1 MTNETIAQTAIALIK
16 TGIEYKNKDRLFTAI
31 DLAEDENFSW
41 DNLDALFDEW
51 DSLIDKANDIIYGVN
66 N

>member
-16 TGIEYKNKDRLFTAI
+16 TGIEHESRDKLLIAI
-31 DLAEDENFSW
+31 DLVEENESFSW

-51 DSLIDKANDIIYGVN
+51 DSLIDKANDIIYGD
-66 N
+66 